1 METQAQVRDSFWNS
15 YPEFQQEKRSRKR
28 QNDYRADI
36 RMAWCDHV
44 DTLAR
49 DGAITKKL
57 AAFVTL

>member
-1 METQAQVRDSFWNS
+1 MKTQAQVRDSFWNS

-36 RMAWCDHV
+36 RMAWV
-44 DTLAR
+44 DYIDSLR
-49 DGAITKKL
+49 KDGLITEKL

>member
-36 RMAWCDHV
+36 RMAWVEYIDS
-44 DTLAR
+44 LR
-49 DGAITKKL
+49 KDGLITEKL
-57 AAFVTL
+57 AAFATL

>member
-1 METQAQVRDSFWNS
+1 MKTQAQVRDSFWDS

-36 RMAWCDHV
+36 RMAWV
-44 DTLAR
+44 DYIDSLR
-49 DGAITKKL
+49 KDGRITEKL